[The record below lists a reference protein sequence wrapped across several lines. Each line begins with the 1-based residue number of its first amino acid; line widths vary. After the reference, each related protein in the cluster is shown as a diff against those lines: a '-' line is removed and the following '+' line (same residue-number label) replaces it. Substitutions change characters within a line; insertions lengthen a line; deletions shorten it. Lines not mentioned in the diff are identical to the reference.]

1 MKTPGWM
8 SVHFCP
14 NSCSEIEDIKEG
26 VFACLCI
33 PMCILLYVTV
43 CVFMC
48 VCVGGG
54 VYVWVYECETTRR
67 ELRLSG

>member
-14 NSCSEIEDIKEG
+14 NNSCSEIEDIKEG

-33 PMCILLYVTV
+33 PMCILL
-43 CVFMC
+43 CVAVC
-48 VCVGGG
+48 VCVGD
-54 VYVWVYECETTRR
+54 VCVWVY
-67 ELRLSG
+67 